1 MISVIEPALVW
12 DDRSSGYQVRVTAGG
27 AHTEKLEHGPRY
39 GFGLFQHH
47 EVSGMRQV
55 DHSHPL
61 AQLLT
66 QRMPVPRR
74 SRCII
79 EPLDHEKGG
88 GPAAPP
94 IFKGYVPA
102 GREMREMDRR
112 PAFDLFQYLGIG
124 FWREPARANMVTQSL
139 PFILT
144 CVALRKGVPSGVGGP
159 MRPPAASE
167 PPTADRPP
175 GSG

>member
-74 SRCII
+74 SRCINRALGSR
-79 EPLDHEKGG
+79 EGG
-88 GPAAPP
+88 RSRRSTNLQGVRSGWSRDARDGPQAS
-94 IFKGYVPA
+94 IRLVSVPW
-102 GREMREMDRR
+102 DRM
-112 PAFDLFQYLGIG
+112 L
-124 FWREPARANMVTQSL
+124 ARAS
-139 PFILT
+139 
-144 CVALRKGVPSGVGGP
+144 A
-159 MRPPAASE
+159 RP
-167 PPTADRPP
+167 TW
-175 GSG
+175 

>member
-27 AHTEKLEHGPRY
+27 ANTEKLEHGPRY

-74 SRCII
+74 SRCTSSPWITRRGRSRRSTN
-79 EPLDHEKGG
+79 LQGVRSGWSRDARD
-88 GPAAPP
+88 GPQAS
-94 IFKGYVPA
+94 IRLVPVPW
-102 GREMREMDRR
+102 DRM
-112 PAFDLFQYLGIG
+112 L
-124 FWREPARANMVTQSL
+124 ARAS
-139 PFILT
+139 
-144 CVALRKGVPSGVGGP
+144 A
-159 MRPPAASE
+159 RP
-167 PPTADRPP
+167 RW
-175 GSG
+175 

>member
-47 EVSGMRQV
+47 EVSGLGQAAPRP
-55 DHSHPL
+55 PL
-61 AQLLT
+61 AQLPP
-66 QRMPVPRR
+66 QRMPVPGGGG
-74 SRCII
+74 SII
-79 EPLDHEKGG
+79 EPLDQERGG

-124 FWREPARANMVTQSL
+124 CWREPARAQ
-139 PFILT
+139 
-144 CVALRKGVPSGVGGP
+144 
-159 MRPPAASE
+159 
-167 PPTADRPP
+167 P
-175 GSG
+175 GDTI

>member
-39 GFGLFQHH
+39 GFGLFQPN
-47 EVSGMRQV
+47 EGPGRRQA
-55 DHSHPL
+55 DHPPPL
-61 AQLLT
+61 PQLLT
-66 QRMPVPRR
+66 QRIPVPRG
-74 SRCII
+74 SGCII
-79 EPLDHEKGG
+79 DPLDHERGG

-112 PAFDLFQYLGIG
+112 PAFDLFQ
-124 FWREPARANMVTQSL
+124 
-139 PFILT
+139 
-144 CVALRKGVPSGVGGP
+144 
-159 MRPPAASE
+159 
-167 PPTADRPP
+167 
-175 GSG
+175 